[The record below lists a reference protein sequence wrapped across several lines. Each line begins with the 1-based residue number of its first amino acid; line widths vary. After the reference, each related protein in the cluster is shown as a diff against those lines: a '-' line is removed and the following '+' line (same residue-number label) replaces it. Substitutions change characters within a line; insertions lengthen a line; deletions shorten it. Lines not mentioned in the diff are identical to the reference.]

1 MLVVRNDGLERNAS
15 VGAPLL
21 PVRETVAKQWGA
33 LMAPY

>member
-1 MLVVRNDGLERNAS
+1 MMVLERNAS

-21 PVRETVAKQWGA
+21 LVREAVARKWGA